1 MGAIDKK
8 RIAKNTFFLYFRML
22 IVMGVTVYSAR
33 IVLDTLGVNDY
44 GIYTL
49 VGSVV
54 ILFTFL
60 NSSMTT
66 CTQRYLCVAIGKEN
80 PDYEKDVFT
89 TSVISHILISILFL
103 ALSETAGL
111 WLVLNVLNLAPGSK
125 TVALIV
131 YQFAIVT
138 AVFTILRV
146 PFNGA
151 IIAYEKMDF
160 YAYSSI
166 IETALKL
173 VILVPLTWMQTN
185 KLILYSVL
193 VAGVG
198 LIILVWYQIY
208 VFSHLK
214 NCKVTFKEVK
224 VQLMKEML
232 SFTGWSNFSSLSNLG
247 AKQGMGI
254 ILNYFMGVAINAAV
268 GIMNQVTTAVY
279 GFINNFQTAL
289 NPPLIKLYVAKDWD
303 NLQTLF
309 VQAAKYSYY
318 LMLLLSLPLI
328 VNMADVL
335 SIWLTEVPA
344 YTGYFCALSLLSL
357 LPNTIGGPIWTIV
370 QASGQIKKYQI
381 TIGTVILMNLPMDYL
396 LLKSGMPPYSLLL
409 VALVVNII
417 VDIIGAGYVRKYA
430 GINGVTMAKGI
441 LGPCVIVT
449 VIAYIIC
456 YVFDMYV
463 EIDTTRIVSLIVNVA
478 IELLLI
484 TAVIVSFGLNRAERK
499 HITSLIKSRI

>member
-111 WLVLNVLNLAPGSK
+111 WLVLNVLNLPPGSK

-208 VFSHLK
+208 VFSHFK

-232 SFTGWSNFSSLSNLG
+232 SFTGWDDSHQHHLHLAQHPEPGKHDARHEMDDVSY
-247 AKQGMGI
+247 AD
-254 ILNYFMGVAINAAV
+254 ILHGV
-268 GIMNQVTTAVY
+268 
-279 GFINNFQTAL
+279 
-289 NPPLIKLYVAKDWD
+289 
-303 NLQTLF
+303 LQQLCRR
-309 VQAAKYSYY
+309 S
-318 LMLLLSLPLI
+318 
-328 VNMADVL
+328 
-335 SIWLTEVPA
+335 
-344 YTGYFCALSLLSL
+344 
-357 LPNTIGGPIWTIV
+357 
-370 QASGQIKKYQI
+370 
-381 TIGTVILMNLPMDYL
+381 
-396 LLKSGMPPYSLLL
+396 
-409 VALVVNII
+409 
-417 VDIIGAGYVRKYA
+417 
-430 GINGVTMAKGI
+430 
-441 LGPCVIVT
+441 
-449 VIAYIIC
+449 
-456 YVFDMYV
+456 
-463 EIDTTRIVSLIVNVA
+463 
-478 IELLLI
+478 ELLLLRVAPHHHH
-484 TAVIVSFGLNRAERK
+484 TDLHLPPRSRRGEGACHHGGKRQESQKEEKERFHGTSRGSAAQAASHDTRAAEKRWQGRSQPPP
-499 HITSLIKSRI
+499 IA